1 MILDTKL
8 NFRKHSENM
17 LTKVNKTIVLLQK
30 LQNIFPQRSF
40 VRSHLCSGNVIFD
53 QSYNNIFHQK
63 MESMQYNAVMAI
75 TGAIVGSSREKIYQE
90 LGLESL
96 QQRDPTNT
104 PLGFHVE
111 TTWKRS
117 FPPHFNVKSTWCVR
131 RVIV

>member
-1 MILDTKL
+1 
-8 NFRKHSENM
+8 
-17 LTKVNKTIVLLQK
+17 
-30 LQNIFPQRSF
+30 
-40 VRSHLCSGNVIFD
+40 
-53 QSYNNIFHQK
+53 

-117 FPPHFNVKSTWCVR
+117 FPPRFNVQSTWCVR